1 VEDIVDVARTQ
12 RSSQPPSL
20 QENDMKPSTAVQ
32 HIDRPGIRLV
42 RPEQMLDQMR
52 TTFDA
57 IAHKA
62 FEIFERNGGR
72 FGHDL
77 DNWFQAEAE
86 LFHPV
91 HLEVAEADKMLTL
104 KAEVPGFSEKELQ
117 VSLEPRRVT
126 ITGKRES
133 HEEKETKKTYY
144 SERFSNQIFRV
155 VDLPKEVDPS
165 ASGVKA
171 TYDQGVLTITLPETE
186 KPKGRE
192 IKIEPKSA

>member
-1 VEDIVDVARTQ
+1 
-12 RSSQPPSL
+12 
-20 QENDMKPSTAVQ
+20 MKPSTAVQ

-57 IAHKA
+57 IARRA
-62 FEIFERNGGR
+62 FEIFQRNGGQ
-72 FGHDL
+72 FGHEL
-77 DNWFQAEAE
+77 EHWFQAESE
-86 LFHPV
+86 LFHPM
-91 HLEVAEADKMLTL
+91 HLEVTETDKTLTVR
-104 KAEVPGFSEKELQ
+104 AEVPGFSEKDLQ
-117 VSLEPRRVT
+117 ISLEPRQLT

-133 HEEKETKKTYY
+133 REEKKTKATVYA
-144 SERFSNQIFRV
+144 ERCSDQIFRV

-171 TYDQGVLTITLPETE
+171 TYDQGVLTITLPETAA
-186 KPKGRE
+186 PKGRE